1 MKTNVVKIMVQISR
15 PVYYD
20 KLKLYLHTLPFIY
33 TVRYSPM
40 MYLLMLANTNIAR
53 IAASIM
59 IIQGVNIQAKNCLLF
74 LVHNREN
81 LENFQIVLMFS
92 AGGLIFHDW
101 IND

>member
-1 MKTNVVKIMVQISR
+1 MKITVVKVMAQISL

-20 KLKLYLHTLPFIY
+20 KLNLYLHTLPFIY

-59 IIQGVNIQAKNCLLF
+59 MIQGVDIQA
-74 LVHNREN
+74 
-81 LENFQIVLMFS
+81 I
-92 AGGLIFHDW
+92 
-101 IND
+101 